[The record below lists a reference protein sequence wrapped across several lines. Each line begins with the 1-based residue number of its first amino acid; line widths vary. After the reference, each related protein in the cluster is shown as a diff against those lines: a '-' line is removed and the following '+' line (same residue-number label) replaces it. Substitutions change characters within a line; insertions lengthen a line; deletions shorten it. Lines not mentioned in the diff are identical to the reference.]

1 MKSAATLRLIGNPHA
16 YYPNLAKPLGG
27 LTSVILFSQ
36 IFYWQDKANSE
47 LGVYKTRADL
57 EEETGLTHDEQ
68 RTAIKKLVSIGV
80 LIVTEKRLEHKT
92 YYRIDEEKLNEI
104 LDNFANSKKGFSRD
118 GESGAPEVDIVEF
131 GESTLSSSFD
141 QEITTKITTI
151 DPSIISLTKKSKVFD
166 PSSVELPNWLS
177 RSTWHSWLQYRK
189 EINKPIKSPMT
200 VTQAIKLLSKC
211 RDDGYSPEDI
221 INTSIANGWQGLFEP
236 KDIQSQKSRYRFKE
250 IAKMDVFITDDF

>member
-1 MKSAATLRLIGNPHA
+1 M
-16 YYPNLAKPLGG
+16 
-27 LTSVILFSQ
+27 
-36 IFYWQDKANSE
+36 
-47 LGVYKTRADL
+47 
-57 EEETGLTHDEQ
+57 THDEQ

-131 GESTLSSSFD
+131 GESTLSSSLD

-166 PSSVELPNWLS
+166 PNSLELPNWLS

-189 EINKPIKSPMT
+189 EINKPVKSKMT
-200 VTQAIKLLSKC
+200 VNQTIKLLAKC
-211 RDDGYSPEDI
+211 RDRGYSPEDI

-236 KDIQSQKSRYRFKE
+236 KETQTQKSRFGFKE
-250 IAKMDVFITDDF
+250 IAKTDVFITDDFDWQKNIGIWILAEIENSISNYRSDPSKTLCNPF